1 MSTIP
6 LTDAP
11 LLAPAR
17 RRTLAVRAALG
28 LVVLG
33 AIVVATLAAR
43 DPHSR
48 TVAQLPTNSDAIVVL
63 DMSASISSD
72 TFSRIGQTLSELA
85 ESDGRYGLVVFSDQ
99 AYEALPPGS
108 PASGLAPLVRYF
120 TLPPDTAG
128 GFARE
133 FPANPWSRS
142 FSGGTKLSAGLALAH
157 DIALRGRERRT
168 GVVLV
173 SDLDDDPQDVPR
185 LGAILLA
192 YRRDGIPVRI
202 VALNASSED
211 AALFRRVLG
220 PSAVVPTGD
229 GSSAAAAPRNHTPTP
244 WALVVAAIV
253 AAVALATLEIWS
265 PRLEW
270 GRAR

>member
-1 MSTIP
+1 MSSIP

-17 RRTLAVRAALG
+17 RRTLAVRGALG

-48 TVAQLPTNSDAIVVL
+48 TVAQLPADSDAIVVL
-63 DMSASISSD
+63 DMSASISSE
-72 TFSRIGQTLSELA
+72 TFSRIGETLSELA
-85 ESDGRYGLVVFSDQ
+85 KSKGRYGLVVFSDQ

-108 PASGLAPLVRYF
+108 PASDLAPLVRYF
-120 TLPPDTAG
+120 TLPPVTRS
-128 GFARE
+128 GFGRE
-133 FPANPWSRS
+133 FPTNPWNRS
-142 FSGGTKLSAGLALAH
+142 FSAGTKLSAGLALGH
-157 DIALRGRERRT
+157 DIALRSRDRRT

-185 LGAILLA
+185 LAAVLLA
-192 YRRDGIPVRI
+192 YRRDAIPVRI
-202 VALNASSED
+202 VALDASSED
-211 AALFRRVLG
+211 SALFRRVLG
-220 PSAVVPTGD
+220 PSAVIPSGTGTSAPT
-229 GSSAAAAPRNHTPTP
+229 PRNHTPTP
-244 WALVVAAIV
+244 WTLVLA
-253 AAVALATLEIWS
+253 ALAAASALAALEVWS